1 MEKCKTDRIE
11 WKTSADPVPYLDAVK
26 IMEDRVFA
34 IHKDGE
40 KDMIWALEHPSLYTA
55 GTSANVKD
63 LKSADFPVF
72 QTGRGGEYTYH
83 GPNQRIYYFILNLK
97 VMFEVPDIKKYIWF
111 LEECIIQ
118 SLYVV
123 GVLGERREGRV
134 GIWVICPDGTEKKIA
149 AIGVRVRHWVSYHG
163 VSVNLNPDLNHFSGI
178 VPCGISEY
186 GVTSLS
192 DLGIMVSSEEFDDIF
207 RKSVDIALNLLQ
219 AQG

>member
-1 MEKCKTDRIE
+1 MERRNKSRIE
-11 WKTSADPVPYLDAVK
+11 WKVSADPVSYPDA
-26 IMEDRVFA
+26 ISFMEERVGA
-34 IHKDGE
+34 VHKVNAT
-40 KDMIWALEHPSLYTA
+40 DMVWALEHPSLYTA
-55 GTSANVKD
+55 GTSANSKD

-83 GPNQRIYYFILNLK
+83 GPNQRIYYFMFNLK
-97 VMFEVPDIKKYIWF
+97 FMFETPDIKKYIWF

-118 SLYVV
+118 SLLVV
-123 GVLGERREGRV
+123 GVIGERRDGRV

-163 VSVNLNPDLNHFSGI
+163 VSVNLSPDLNHFSGI

-186 GVTSLS
+186 GVTSLR

-219 AQG
+219 AQD